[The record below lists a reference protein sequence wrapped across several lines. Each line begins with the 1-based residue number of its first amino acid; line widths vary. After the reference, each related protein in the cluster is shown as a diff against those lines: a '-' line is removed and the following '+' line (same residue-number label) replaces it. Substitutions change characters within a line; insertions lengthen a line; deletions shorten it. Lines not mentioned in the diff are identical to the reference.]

1 MYICCHLVIYNRSCS
16 VSPSVVYL
24 CLLVL
29 RIAMLIC
36 ASVDGVRNKRMVVL
50 TADHN
55 TPQRGLSRQIL
66 AGCPGECKKITLRPF
81 LVGILTL
88 KTVLQGAPEVQNAI
102 FIQNPR
108 YATGHNRPIT
118 NEYCKCNVGLCLQF

>member
-36 ASVDGVRNKRMVVL
+36 ASVANIEVGTQQANGG
-50 TADHN
+50 ADCRPQY
-55 TPQRGLSRQIL
+55 TQRGLSRQIL

-88 KTVLQGAPEVQNAI
+88 KTVL
-102 FIQNPR
+102 
-108 YATGHNRPIT
+108 
-118 NEYCKCNVGLCLQF
+118 